1 MLYFIGYWDSG
12 SNTYTRID
20 TSPVNYLTKNAD
32 IVATTAT
39 MVALTSYQISSDT
52 TTSIAPSQT
61 SFTNITPT
69 YSSVIPSIEYY
80 QAVTMSDV
88 SYWLS
93 TVTSYNMAELTTS
106 NVAIDLT

>member
-1 MLYFIGYWDSG
+1 MLYFIGNWNSG

-20 TSPVNYLTKNAD
+20 TSPVNYFTTNAD
-32 IVATTAT
+32 IVATTTT
-39 MVALTSYQISSDT
+39 MIALTSYQISSDT
-52 TTSIAPSQT
+52 TTSIAPSPT
-61 SFTNITPT
+61 SFTDITPT
-69 YSSVIPSIEYY
+69 YSSVTPSIEYY